1 MEYKDIVKRLAPEF
15 DKALQYLDRELA
27 KLHTGRASASLV
39 EDLVVDCF
47 GQKCP
52 LKQLAMISAPEP
64 RQIVIQPWDKSY
76 FEPIQKVIEAS
87 QLGLSPAAEGAV
99 IRVSVPDLTGEYRQ
113 NLVRLIAKTQE
124 DARQAMRRARDDAW
138 SQIQRLERAGEIRED
153 DKFRGKDELQ
163 KLIDDYSKRIDEA
176 GERKKKEIAE

>member
-1 MEYKDIVKRLAPEF
+1 MEYKDIIKRLAPEF

-64 RQIVIQPWDKSY
+64 RQIVIQ
-76 FEPIQKVIEAS
+76 Q
-87 QLGLSPAAEGAV
+87 
-99 IRVSVPDLTGEYRQ
+99 
-113 NLVRLIAKTQE
+113 
-124 DARQAMRRARDDAW
+124 
-138 SQIQRLERAGEIRED
+138 
-153 DKFRGKDELQ
+153 
-163 KLIDDYSKRIDEA
+163 
-176 GERKKKEIAE
+176 